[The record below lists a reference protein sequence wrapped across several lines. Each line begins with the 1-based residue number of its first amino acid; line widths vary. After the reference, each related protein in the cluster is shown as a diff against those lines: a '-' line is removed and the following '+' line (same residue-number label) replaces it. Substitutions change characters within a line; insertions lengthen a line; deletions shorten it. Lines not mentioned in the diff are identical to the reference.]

1 MRGITFTGRQDVIN
15 TMKEHAQK
23 GGLQMVDEYNGN
35 SPWIIGNQK
44 KFENI
49 FKLHNIGKVKSYRA
63 SETIYIQDDFGDNF
77 YYVKAGRV
85 KVFILQEDGT
95 EKILSI
101 HEQGGFFGETTAI
114 DGFPRPCCA
123 CVMINSEIIAL
134 TQEELMKL
142 IQLDEDLCL
151 AILQS
156 LTRKIRMLSFQ
167 IQDMAFLDAEQRIIH
182 ILLKLAAD
190 FGTTTADGI
199 KLLVSFTDQELAGL
213 VGVCRVTV
221 TKTLN
226 SLKKQGLIDKQYR
239 SITIKNQMGLLKCLY
254 ANDENNMR
262 QKTLKS
268 G

>member
-1 MRGITFTGRQDVIN
+1 MFD
-15 TMKEHAQK
+15 
-23 GGLQMVDEYNGN
+23 DYNGN
-35 SPWIIGNQK
+35 SPWIKGNQK
-44 KFENI
+44 KFESI

-63 SETIYIQDDFGDNF
+63 SETIYIQDDFGDTF

-85 KVFILQEDGT
+85 KIFILQEDGT

-101 HEQGGFFGETTAI
+101 HEHGGFFGETTAI
-114 DGFPRPCCA
+114 DQLPRPCCSSA
-123 CVMINSEIIAL
+123 MIDSEIIVV
-134 TQEELMKL
+134 TPEELEKL
-142 IQLDEDLCL
+142 IKLDMDLCL

-167 IQDMAFLDAEQRIIH
+167 IQDMSFLEAEQRIIH

-190 FGTTTADGI
+190 FGITTADGI
-199 KLLVSFTDQELAGL
+199 KLSISFSDQELAGL

-226 SLKKQGLIDKQYR
+226 ALKKQGLIDKQYR
-239 SITIKNQMGLLKCLY
+239 SITIKNQIGLLKCLY
-254 ANDENNMR
+254 TNDNNIR
-262 QKTLKS
+262 HKTLKS